1 MLHEFNITL
10 AEIAYAESIL
20 LPEDKYFDE
29 ERKSFITNFDT
40 LDLQAVPGSGKTTA
54 LLAKLLIL
62 EKKLPLEN
70 GSGILVLSHTN
81 AAIDEIKDKLA
92 KHCPRL
98 FSYPNFVG
106 TIQSFIDGFLAVPFY
121 LQLFK
126 KKPIRIDNEIY
137 EEFAKRKY
145 DAMPNSAAK
154 SWLNRQHN
162 PESIFLKMRYDTDF
176 NLLKKI
182 NGEILLRRSG
192 QSDTYKMLCK
202 YKNQLMH
209 SGFLC
214 FDDAYQLAELYCK
227 SYPEIINIL
236 QRRFKYVFVDEMQDM
251 DVHQNNILEK
261 LFYANGASLSYIQRI
276 GDKNQSIYNS
286 VQSDDVWVDRST
298 LLRLE
303 GSQRLS
309 PPIARVVSKFAL
321 YKMQSYSITGLNS
334 ADLLPRILLYTDQSV
349 DRVISSFSSMVAQLR
364 AQNRL
369 PDYEKYPVKVI
380 AWNTEWKDESRDNI
394 NKLRLC
400 DFHTLYNKDSH
411 SVKIDY
417 NCLKSYLIHYDK
429 QKCSLESI
437 RKSILNALIK
447 ILRLE
452 GINDPE
458 GRAFTKKKLI
468 YILRDRDPEAY
479 DRFTHNLFIWSLS
492 IVNQNVDT
500 ALTEIRTYLPEFLSN
515 FSPNA
520 INSSYAFIY
529 TEEVSTITDASSYTD
544 KNLFLQD
551 DIPIEITSVH
561 SVKGQ
566 THCATL
572 YIESYFNRGYGNYES
587 ERLRNQFLSTQSVSE
602 TLATVAN
609 SQDKIKQSAKMAFVG
624 FSRPTNLLCVAIHQ
638 KRFDEMLSEINV
650 NEWEI
655 HQIQ

>member
-1 MLHEFNITL
+1 MPHEFDITL

-20 LPEDKYFDE
+20 LPEGKCFDE
-29 ERKSFITNFDT
+29 ERRAFITNFET

-62 EKKLPLEN
+62 EKKLPLEK
-70 GSGILVLSHTN
+70 GSGVLVLSHTN
-81 AAIDEIKDKLA
+81 AAIDEIKDKIA
-92 KHCPRL
+92 KYCPRL

-106 TIQSFIDGFLAVPFY
+106 TIQSFVDGFLAVPFY

-126 KKPIRIDNEIY
+126 KKPVRIDNEIY
-137 EEFAKRKY
+137 EEIAKSKY
-145 DAMPNSAAK
+145 AAMPNSAAK

-176 NLLKKI
+176 NLLKTM
-182 NGEILLRRSG
+182 NGEILLREAG
-192 QSDTYKMLCK
+192 QSSTYKLLSK

-214 FDDAYQLAELYCK
+214 FDDAYNLAELYCK
-227 SYPEIINIL
+227 SYPEIVNIL

-261 LFYANGASLSYIQRI
+261 LFYTNGTSQSYIQRI

-286 VQSDDVWVDRST
+286 VHSEDIWVDRPI
-298 LLRLE
+298 LLKLE

-309 PPIARVVSKFAL
+309 PPIARVVANFAL
-321 YKMQSYSITGLNS
+321 YKNQNYSITGLNS
-334 ADLLPRILLYTDQSV
+334 ADLLPRILLYNDQSV
-349 DRVISSFSSMVAQLR
+349 ERVISSFSTMVAELH
-364 AQNRL
+364 AQDRL
-369 PDYEKYPVKVI
+369 PDYEKYPVKVV

-400 DFHTLYNKDSH
+400 DFHTSYSKDAQG
-411 SVKIDY
+411 VKIDY

-429 QKCSLESI
+429 QKRSLEPV

-447 ILRLE
+447 VLRLE
-452 GINDPE
+452 GVYDSE

-468 YILRDRDPEAY
+468 YILKNRDPEIY
-479 DRFTHNLFIWSLS
+479 ERFSHNLFLWSLS
-492 IVNQNVDT
+492 IINQDIENT
-500 ALTEIRTYLPEFLSN
+500 LAEIRTYLTEFLSN
-515 FSPNA
+515 FSLNG
-520 INSSYAFIY
+520 ISRSHAFIY
-529 TEEVSTITDASSYTD
+529 TDEVSAVTDTASLTD
-544 KNLFLQD
+544 RNLFLQD
-551 DIPIEITSVH
+551 DVPIEITSVH
-561 SVKGQ
+561 SVKGHS
-566 THCATL
+566 HCATL

-602 TLATVAN
+602 TLASVVN
-609 SQDKIKQSAKMAFVG
+609 SHDKIKQSAKMAFVG

-638 KRFDEMLSEINV
+638 KRFDEVLTGINT
-650 NEWEI
+650 NDWEI
-655 HQIQ
+655 HQVH